1 MIRKNCQGEILMA
14 QEMTLEEKK
23 IFGESCSQKYILGKK
38 RDKIKHE
45 IDSIEHELKLV
56 KIYKKY
62 QQLYKKYKETLESKT
77 FGRKKYESENEKWV
91 EKYRKARSGLI
102 ELHPDKKIPVRETL
116 EKKIFKLND
125 EYNEICKQYLSNE
138 VVFNNLVKK
147 GYSESNKRKTLND
160 TCPELELTLF

>member
-1 MIRKNCQGEILMA
+1 MA
-14 QEMTLEEKK
+14 REMTLEEKK
-23 IFGESCSQKYILGKK
+23 IYGESCSQKFILGEK

-45 IDSIEHELKLV
+45 IDSIEHELKLI

-62 QQLYKKYKETLESKT
+62 KQPYKTYKETLESKI
-77 FGRKKYESENEKWV
+77 FGRKKYEYENAKWV

-116 EKKIFKLND
+116 ENKICKLNE
-125 EYNEICKQYLSNE
+125 EYDIVNKQYQANQA
-138 VVFNNLVKK
+138 VFNNLVRK
-147 GYSESNKRKTLND
+147 GYSESDKRKPLND